1 MQLELLALAGNK
13 EIGIA
18 AIDCGADS
26 VYIAGPR
33 FGARQAAGNPV
44 AEVGELARYAHRY
57 DARVY
62 AVVNTILFDD
72 ELEAARQQ
80 MWELAEAGVDAFIIQ
95 DLGLLKMELP
105 ALPLFASTQ
114 TVIRTPEA
122 ARRME
127 SLGFRRLILERQ
139 LSLEEIRAI
148 RSAVRCDLEFFVHGA
163 LCMSYSGQCY
173 LSQALTGR
181 SANRGACVQACRSL
195 YNLVD
200 ADGRVLLHDRSLLSL
215 KDFRLD
221 DRLGD
226 LIGAGV
232 SSFKIEGRLKNASY
246 VKNVV
251 RHYRAR
257 LDEWLEHHPEDSR
270 ASAGRPVGGF
280 SPELDATFNRGYT
293 TAFLDGRGGRRHS
306 GLDPESPDDRWN
318 SVDAA
323 KSMGAYL
330 GTIRAVEGDWIVID
344 TDRTLAAGDGL
355 AFVSRGGELSGMRV
369 ESVAGAASESR
380 SGATAE
386 SRSGATAESRPGAA
400 AESRSG
406 AAAGQRVRLKNTAG
420 RYRGEKVYRNLDVA
434 FERELERNMPR
445 RLIDAVIDYRTAGG
459 QTTFTARIVDTS
471 FADRGEKAL
480 QRNSLDDSKITK
492 VLPPLERGRTL
503 LNSLDYND
511 IHCKVSFRET
521 ADVAR
526 NPETAL
532 ESLRSQLSK
541 TTEPYRFTLGTVEAD
556 AVYFYPAA
564 FLNGIR
570 RDLAA
575 ALADKSLSHSEI
587 RKVLP
592 LPEGG
597 SSLSNSQNFSEL
609 SAKAKTPGVAEAGAE
624 AEAEAA
630 ETGTGAGAGA
640 EAGAEA
646 GVAEA
651 VEAGTGAGAGAAEA
665 AESAGAA
672 LDYRANCANRLA
684 REVLTELG
692 AESVAPA
699 YELEAPRGAEVMR
712 SRYCLKY
719 ELGLCPRR
727 RPKSAAGESPKAIA
741 ARDLREPL
749 YLENNGRRLQLKFDC
764 KNCEMVVL
772 L

>member
-1 MQLELLALAGNK
+1 MQLELLAPAGNK
-13 EIGIA
+13 DIGIA

-44 AEVGELARYAHRY
+44 AEIGDLARYAHRY

-80 MWELAEAGVDAFIIQ
+80 MANLAEAGVDAFIIQ
-95 DLGLLKMELP
+95 DLGLLKLELP

-114 TVIRTPEA
+114 TVIRTAKE
-122 ARRME
+122 ARRLE

-139 LSLEEIRAI
+139 LSLDEIRAI
-148 RSAVRCDLEFFVHGA
+148 RAAVRCDLEFFVHGA

-181 SANRGACVQACRSL
+181 SANRGACIQACRSL
-195 YNLVD
+195 YNLAD

-257 LDEWLEHHPEDSR
+257 LDEWLEAHPEDSR

-280 SPELDATFNRGYT
+280 TPELNATFNRGYT
-293 TAFLDGRGGRRHS
+293 TAFLDGRGGQ
-306 GLDPESPDDRWN
+306 WN

-323 KSMGAYL
+323 KSLGAYL
-330 GTIRAVEGDWIVID
+330 GTITEVSRDSIVID

-369 ESVAGAASESR
+369 ESVAGAA
-380 SGATAE
+380 AE
-386 SRSGATAESRPGAA
+386 SRSGAT
-400 AESRSG
+400 
-406 AAAGQRVRLKNTAG
+406 AGQRVRLKNTAG

-445 RLIDAVIDYRTAGG
+445 RLIDAIIDYRTAGG
-459 QTTFTARIVDTS
+459 QTTFTARV
-471 FADRGEKAL
+471 AYRGEKAL
-480 QRNSLDDSKITK
+480 QCNSLDDSKITK
-492 VLPPLERGRTL
+492 VLPPEERGRTL
-503 LNSLDYND
+503 LNPQKDSE
-511 IHCKVSFRET
+511 IHCKVSFKET

-541 TTEPYRFTLGTVEAD
+541 TSEPYRFTLGTVEAD
-556 AVYFYPAA
+556 TVYFYPAA

-570 RDLAA
+570 RDLAERLA
-575 ALADKSLSHSEI
+575 ECLAERRSQRLATQTALQCNSLGDNKI
-587 RKVLP
+587 TKVLP
-592 LPEGG
+592 PLERGRT
-597 SSLSNSQNFSEL
+597 LLNSQKDSEIHR
-609 SAKAKTPGVAEAGAE
+609 K
-624 AEAEAA
+624 
-630 ETGTGAGAGA
+630 
-640 EAGAEA
+640 
-646 GVAEA
+646 
-651 VEAGTGAGAGAAEA
+651 
-665 AESAGAA
+665 
-672 LDYRANCANRLA
+672 DYRLNCANQKA

-692 AESVAPA
+692 AENVAPA

-712 SRYCLKY
+712 SRYCIKY
-719 ELGLCPRR
+719 ELGLCPRHSPGDGTGD
-727 RPKSAAGESPKAIA
+727 RPGNRPGDGTGGRLGNRPGDVGDRPGKHLGGA
-741 ARDLREPL
+741 LREPL
-749 YLENNGRRLQLKFDC
+749 YLENNGRRLQLKFEC

>member
-1 MQLELLALAGNK
+1 MQLELLAPAGNK
-13 EIGIA
+13 DIGIA

-72 ELEAARQQ
+72 ELGAARQQ

-148 RSAVRCDLEFFVHGA
+148 RSAVRCELEFFVHGA

-232 SSFKIEGRLKNASY
+232 SSFKIEGRLKNTSY

-280 SPELDATFNRGYT
+280 TPELDATFNRGYT

-306 GLDPESPDDRWN
+306 GLAPESPDDRWN

-323 KSMGAYL
+323 KSLGAYL

-355 AFVSRGGELSGMRV
+355 AFVSRCGELSGMRV

-386 SRSGATAESRPGAA
+386 SRSGATAESR
-400 AESRSG
+400 SG
-406 AAAGQRVRLKNTAG
+406 ATAGQRVRLKNTAG

-503 LNSLDYND
+503 LNSLDDNN

-541 TTEPYRFTLGTVEAD
+541 TTEPYRFTLGTVDAD
-556 AVYFYPAA
+556 AIYFYPAA

-587 RKVLP
+587 RKLLP

-597 SSLSNSQNFSEL
+597 SSLSNSQSFSEL
-609 SAKAKTPGVAEAGAE
+609 SAKAKTPWVAGTGAVEAGAGTGAVEAGAGIGAVEAAVAGAGAVEAEAEAGAE
-624 AEAEAA
+624 TRTARAEAK
-630 ETGTGAGAGA
+630 AGA
-640 EAGAEA
+640 
-646 GVAEA
+646 
-651 VEAGTGAGAGAAEA
+651 
-665 AESAGAA
+665 AGAA

-719 ELGLCPRR
+719 ELGLCPKR